1 MRKLFQT
8 QGAAELRPLLEP
20 FHQAAV
26 VQSKELPEHQE
37 CKQLG
42 LGEFVRAVPMRVRRK
57 RRLAHFERCPC
68 QRYRISG
75 CFAHTYVFGS
85 PPSPLQD
92 FSTEQDRYRIYHST
106 ASLWEGTPSA
116 YYGDRYHNSRP
127 HSLFFPL
134 CPSPS
139 ASLHHTTT
147 ESARQTNRIGS
158 RRGSPIEKGRS
169 GFPKTPSSSGI
180 FSTVTAPY
188 PSIPYVVL
196 ADPGDY
202 PQWHLKKRCVPPA
215 RE

>member
-92 FSTEQDRYRIYHST
+92 FSTEQDRYRIYHLG

-116 YYGDRYHNSRP
+116 YYWI
-127 HSLFFPL
+127 
-134 CPSPS
+134 
-139 ASLHHTTT
+139 
-147 ESARQTNRIGS
+147 IG
-158 RRGSPIEKGRS
+158 GQ
-169 GFPKTPSSSGI
+169 
-180 FSTVTAPY
+180 
-188 PSIPYVVL
+188 IPYL
-196 ADPGDY
+196 S
-202 PQWHLKKRCVPPA
+202 LKGLLMGGNAERLLWGQIP
-215 RE
+215 